1 MKELYEL
8 KDKLCRELKSLG
20 HEQKI
25 SATSLQTIDTL
36 AHAIKNIDK
45 VIEGEEQY
53 SNAGGYGGSYG
64 GMSHRG
70 AGSYA
75 GGNSYA
81 DGYYN
86 PDGTYSTTE
95 PAYSSR
101 GRSRDS
107 MGRYSSAGY
116 SRNGIVDEMRELMQ
130 NAPDEHTRQQI
141 QRLMSKME
149 SM

>member
-8 KDKLCRELKSLG
+8 RDKLCREMKG
-20 HEQKI
+20 MGREQKL

-45 VIEGEEQY
+45 VIENESQY
-53 SNAGGYGGSYG
+53 SGTGNY
-64 GMSHRG
+64 GMSRRG

-75 GGNSYA
+75 
-81 DGYYN
+81 DGYYD

-95 PAYSSR
+95 PYSNR
-101 GRSRDS
+101 GRARDS
-107 MGRYSSAGY
+107 MGRYSSTGY
-116 SRNGIVDEMRELMQ
+116 SRSGIVDEMRELMM

-141 QRLMSKME
+141 QRLMTKME
-149 SM
+149 GM